1 MSDVN
6 GGMFV
11 PNKTRER
18 AREIINVY
26 LQAVAAVESVKSVIL
41 VGSLSDGTYTGNL
54 GSDIDLVHIVY
65 DRYDYETEKQR
76 IVDLISR
83 VEAETNHDIPFSRT
97 VYSEKHLLHPYT
109 YDFDPTQKNKDL
121 IERPIELLRI
131 LDSGKLLYGEDVIPT
146 LEQPTRDD
154 VLKSIQLSQ
163 HQAKLWEK
171 EDPEGYA
178 AYTEMKKHPTIRIM
192 TQIVI
197 TTAMSD
203 YYFLTGKSCSSK
215 YRILELA
222 QRDLPGL
229 SYLNLLKLCHKNRF
243 SPDEITEADID
254 TMNREYQDIFLKR
267 SVPWE
272 NG

>member
-1 MSDVN
+1 M
-6 GGMFV
+6 

-83 VEAETNHDIPFSRT
+83 VESETNNDVPISRT
-97 VYSEKHLLHPYT
+97 VFSEKHLLHPYT
-109 YDFDPTQKNKDL
+109 YDFDLCVKNKDL
-121 IERPIELLRI
+121 IERPIELFRI
-131 LDSGKLLYGEDVIPT
+131 LDSGKLLYGEDVVPT
-146 LEQPTRDD
+146 LERPTREDM
-154 VLKSIQLSQ
+154 LESIKLNRQWTEILSRENPG
-163 HQAKLWEK
+163 W
-171 EDPEGYA
+171 YA
-178 AYTEMKKHPTIRIM
+178 ASKEMRKHPTIRIM

-229 SYLNLLKLCHKNRF
+229 SYLNLLKLCIR
-243 SPDEITEADID
+243 
-254 TMNREYQDIFLKR
+254 
-267 SVPWE
+267 
-272 NG
+272 

>member
-1 MSDVN
+1 M
-6 GGMFV
+6 
-11 PNKTRER
+11 PNKTGER
-18 AREIINVY
+18 AWEIINVF
-26 LQAVAAVESVKSVIL
+26 LQAIAAVKSVKSVIL
-41 VGSLSDGTYTGNL
+41 VGSLSDGTYTGNA

-65 DRYDYETEKQR
+65 DRYDYEAEKQR
-76 IVDLISR
+76 ITDLISR
-83 VEAETNHDIPFSRT
+83 VESETNNDIPISRT
-97 VYSEKHLLHPYT
+97 VYSEKHLLHPYA
-109 YDFDPTQKNKDL
+109 YDFDLCRKNKDL
-121 IERPIELLRI
+121 IERPIEVFRI

-146 LEQPTRDD
+146 LERPARED

-163 HQAKLWEK
+163 QQGKLREK

-178 AYTEMKKHPTIRIM
+178 AYTEMRKHPTIRIM

-203 YYFLTGKSCSSK
+203 YYFLTGNSCSSK
-215 YRILELA
+215 YRILELV

-229 SYLNLLKLCHKNRF
+229 SYLNLLKLCHRNRF
-243 SPDEITEADID
+243 TPDEITPADID